1 MSEEKKEKTKGK
13 RCSRCGFRIRGKN
26 HEEGVHHQ
34 QGRNRTTGN
43 HLRKSQL
50 SYLILPDWLGWFI
63 VSQFNATA
71 YRVTTYVDT
80 GCPRGRNSFSSNDL
94 EKVSLFFRIS
104 GETP

>member
-43 HLRKSQL
+43 HLRKS
-50 SYLILPDWLGWFI
+50 
-63 VSQFNATA
+63 
-71 YRVTTYVDT
+71 
-80 GCPRGRNSFSSNDL
+80 
-94 EKVSLFFRIS
+94 
-104 GETP
+104 